1 MVDVATPDAAVARK
15 FRELVNQFVESGNTD
30 ALKASE
36 IETWLKLWQANHTEL
51 LKIIE
56 LSPVLEEVKPL
67 SENLAKLSQLGF
79 EALQMIAANEQPS
92 EDWLT
97 NKNQILKDAAK
108 PQAQMEIM
116 IVPAIQQLTSQL
128 DK

>member
-1 MVDVATPDAAVARK
+1 
-15 FRELVNQFVESGNTD
+15 
-30 ALKASE
+30 
-36 IETWLKLWQANHTEL
+36 
-51 LKIIE
+51 
-56 LSPVLEEVKPL
+56 
-67 SENLAKLSQLGF
+67 
-79 EALQMIAANEQPS
+79 MIAANEQPS